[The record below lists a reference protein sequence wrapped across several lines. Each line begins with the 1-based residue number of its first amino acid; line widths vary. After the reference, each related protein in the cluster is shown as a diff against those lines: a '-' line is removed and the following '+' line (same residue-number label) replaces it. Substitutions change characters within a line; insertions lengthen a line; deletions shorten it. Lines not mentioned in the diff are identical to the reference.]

1 MAFYRIENELDLG
14 MSHSGAVVID
24 GESTV
29 ELTDEDVEILV
40 NLIREKHSINVRKL
54 GINAMY
60 PELYEKLDDAYRQ
73 LAYDTEATH
82 WLWHGYYNGYYRYDS
97 YDLKCYCKANCGFHF
112 EYDESDFV
120 DDDDIFDDELFEN
133 AEDKAF
139 EDWLDDYVHSLSDK
153 EARDFFYSH
162 MNAELDLDYVDY
174 TVEIPEEIIKMAKNV
189 EAK

>member
-60 PELYEKLDDAYRQ
+60 PELYEKLVKDLGKTGSDFQNWWSRMAEKYR
-73 LAYDTEATH
+73 
-82 WLWHGYYNGYYRYDS
+82 W
-97 YDLKCYCKANCGFHF
+97 
-112 EYDESDFV
+112 ESD
-120 DDDDIFDDELFEN
+120 EN
-133 AEDKAF
+133 GHWEIDF
-139 EDWLDDYVHSLSDK
+139 NTCVISLI
-153 EARDFFYSH
+153 
-162 MNAELDLDYVDY
+162 
-174 TVEIPEEIIKMAKNV
+174 IPT
-189 EAK
+189 

>member
-73 LAYDTEATH
+73 LAYDTEETH

-153 EARDFFYSH
+153 EARDFFYNH